1 MHLLRFYEPV
11 FTLAPLTKRVC
22 IHVPVTEAFP
32 CPFVPA
38 LGCWISAVL
47 FVPLVL
53 YSLMFLT
60 EPGVRQ
66 LGTAGVGIQPLW
78 FPWHRLI
85 PPLFRAIFLK
95 YFLISLDLH

>member
-11 FTLAPLTKRVC
+11 FPLAPLTKRVC
-22 IHVPVTEAFP
+22 IHVPATDAFP
-32 CPFVPA
+32 CPSVPA

-66 LGTAGVGIQPLW
+66 LGTAGVGIQPL
-78 FPWHRLI
+78 
-85 PPLFRAIFLK
+85 
-95 YFLISLDLH
+95 

>member
-11 FTLAPLTKRVC
+11 FPLAPLTKRVC
-22 IHVPVTEAFP
+22 IHVPATDAFP
-32 CPFVPA
+32 CPSVPA

-85 PPLFRAIFLK
+85 PP
-95 YFLISLDLH
+95 YFVRFS